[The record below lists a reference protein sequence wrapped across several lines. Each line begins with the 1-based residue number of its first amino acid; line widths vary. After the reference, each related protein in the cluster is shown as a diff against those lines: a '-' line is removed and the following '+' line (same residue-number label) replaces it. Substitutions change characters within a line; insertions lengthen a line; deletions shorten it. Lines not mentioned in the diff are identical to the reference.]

1 MNSKSQRILRL
12 NRYTWKLLGAI
23 YQNKLDTSLD
33 DPSDTDS
40 HLSAINRLYTRDEEK
55 RHYQVVLD
63 WLESN
68 AAELLPDLPTKVNTV
83 YKVCFE
89 LWSVDS
95 PSILIE
101 IISELTSCFVRFKK
115 NHHCNLK
122 LCRLVTSLAKFHG
135 RTLSTRSVI
144 RS

>member
-1 MNSKSQRILRL
+1 MNQEFDASHIIKKYNLNSKSQRILCL

-33 DPSDTDS
+33 ETSDTDS
-40 HLSAINRLYTRDEEK
+40 HLSAINRLYTRDEEI

-89 LWSVDS
+89 LWSGNLSNSFEDIGDS

-101 IISELTSCFVRFKK
+101 IISELTSCFVRFFEIII
-115 NHHCNLK
+115 
-122 LCRLVTSLAKFHG
+122 VT
-135 RTLSTRSVI
+135 
-144 RS
+144 